1 MDTSDYVPDKTD
13 AWQKLERRARNRPVD
28 IRHEFELDKERSQI
42 FSVRTNELFLD
53 YSKNLIDRKIWA
65 DLIALADNSPL
76 QKMKDSM
83 FSGEKNKHL
92 GESRCA
98 PYSLKKKSK

>member
-53 YSKNLIDRKIWA
+53 YPKNLIDREIWA

-76 QKMKDSM
+76 QKMKGSM
-83 FSGEKNKHL
+83 YNIKYDEIHICSYSCGLECIYASG
-92 GESRCA
+92 
-98 PYSLKKKSK
+98 